1 MLEKNKK
8 QGERYVDG
16 LYLHIP
22 FCAMKCEYCDF
33 CTYINMEKE
42 YGKYTEYI
50 IKELNMYPKY
60 KYNTVYFGGGTPS
73 VLPIEMITK
82 IFNNIEVEKNAEITL
97 ELNPND
103 MKKEKLRELRELGI
117 NRLSIGI
124 QSFQD
129 HILKFVGRDH
139 NGADAIRVFKEAREV
154 GFDNITIDLMFG
166 IPNQTMEDLKKDLE
180 IIKEIEPD
188 NVSIYSL
195 IWEEGTIFF
204 GKLKRGI
211 LKEMEQDLEAEMF
224 ETIINFLKGNGYNH
238 YEISNFSKKG
248 MEGRHNLKYWR
259 NEQFLGVGMSAASF
273 YKNRRYSGVRTFK
286 KYYSLIDKN
295 EIPIDEKSVEII
307 DEIEKEKLRK
317 MLGLRLVNEG
327 ILYFADKNVEK
338 LVKDGLL
345 EIFKNENKEKRL
357 RLTQKGILL
366 ANNVFMEFI

>member
-16 LYLHIP
+16 IYLHIP
-22 FCAMKCEYCDF
+22 FCARKCEYCDF

-42 YGKYTEYI
+42 YEKYTEYI

-60 KYNTVYFGGGTPS
+60 KYDTVYFGGGTPS
-73 VLPIEMITK
+73 LLPIEMISK
-82 IFNNIEVEKNAEITL
+82 IFNNIDVEKNAEITL

-103 MKKEKLRELRELGI
+103 MKKEKLRELRKLGI

-154 GFDNITIDLMFG
+154 GFENITIDLMFG

-180 IIKEIEPD
+180 IIKQIQPD

-211 LKEMEQDLEAEMF
+211 LKEMDQDLEAEMF
-224 ETIINFLKGNGYNH
+224 ETIINFLKENGYNH

-273 YKNRRYSGVRTFK
+273 YKNRRYSGVRTFR

-307 DEIEKEKLRK
+307 DEIEREKLRK

-327 ILYFADKNVEK
+327 ILYFEDKNIEK

-345 EIFKNENKEKRL
+345 EIFKNEKKEKRL

>member
-1 MLEKNKK
+1 
-8 QGERYVDG
+8 
-16 LYLHIP
+16 
-22 FCAMKCEYCDF
+22 
-33 CTYINMEKE
+33 
-42 YGKYTEYI
+42 
-50 IKELNMYPKY
+50 
-60 KYNTVYFGGGTPS
+60 
-73 VLPIEMITK
+73 
-82 IFNNIEVEKNAEITL
+82 
-97 ELNPND
+97 

-139 NGADAIRVFKEAREV
+139 NGADAIRVFQEAREV
-154 GFDNITIDLMFG
+154 GFENITIDLMFG

-180 IIKEIEPD
+180 IIKEIQPD

-211 LKEMEQDLEAEMF
+211 LKEMDQDLEAEMF
-224 ETIINFLKGNGYNH
+224 ETIINFFKENGYNH
-238 YEISNFSKKG
+238 YEISNFSKNG
-248 MEGRHNLKYWR
+248 MSGKHNLKYWR
-259 NEQFLGVGMSAASF
+259 NKEFLGVGMSAASF
-273 YKNRRYSGVRTFK
+273 YGNKRYNGVRTFK
-286 KYYSLIDKN
+286 KYYNLIDENK
-295 EIPIDEKSVEII
+295 IPIDEKSVEII

-327 ILYFADKNVEK
+327 ISYFMDKKVEK
-338 LVKDGLL
+338 LVKEGLL
-345 EIFKNENKEKRL
+345 EIFENDENDKRL

>member
-1 MLEKNKK
+1 MIEQNKRQK
-8 QGERYVDG
+8 ERYVDG

-103 MKKEKLRELRELGI
+103 MKKEKLNEFRELLI

-139 NGADAIRVFKEAREV
+139 NGADAIRVFQEAREV
-154 GFDNITIDLMFG
+154 GFENITIDLMFG

-211 LKEMEQDLEAEMF
+211 LKEMDQDLEAEMF
-224 ETIINFLKGNGYNH
+224 ETIINFFKENGYNH
-238 YEISNFSKKG
+238 YEISNFSKNG
-248 MEGRHNLKYWR
+248 MSGKHNLKYWR
-259 NEQFLGVGMSAASF
+259 NKEFLGVGMSAASF
-273 YKNRRYSGVRTFK
+273 YGNKRYNGVRTFK
-286 KYYSLIDKN
+286 KYYNLIDENK
-295 EIPIDEKSVEII
+295 IPIDEKSVEII

-327 ILYFADKNVEK
+327 ISYFMDKKVEK
-338 LVKDGLL
+338 LVKEGLL
-345 EIFKNENKEKRL
+345 EIFENDENDKRL

>member
-16 LYLHIP
+16 IYLHIP
-22 FCAMKCEYCDF
+22 FCARKCEYCDF

-42 YGKYTEYI
+42 YEKYTEYI

-60 KYNTVYFGGGTPS
+60 KYDTVYFGGGTPS
-73 VLPIEMITK
+73 LLPIEMISK
-82 IFNNIEVEKNAEITL
+82 IFNNIDVEKNAEITL

-103 MKKEKLRELRELGI
+103 MKKEKLRELRKLGI

-139 NGADAIRVFKEAREV
+139 NGADAIRVFHEAREV
-154 GFDNITIDLMFG
+154 GFNNITIDLMFG
-166 IPNQTMEDLKKDLE
+166 IPNQTMDDLKKDLE
-180 IIKEIEPD
+180 IIKQIQPD
-188 NVSIYSL
+188 NISIYSL
-195 IWEEGTIFF
+195 IWEEGTIFWS
-204 GKLKRGI
+204 KLQRGI
-211 LKEMEQDLEAEMF
+211 LKEMDQDLEAEMF
-224 ETIINFLKGNGYNH
+224 ETIINFLKENDYNH

-259 NEQFLGVGMSAASF
+259 NQEFLGVGMSAASF
-273 YKNRRYSGVRTFK
+273 YEDKRYSGVRTFR
-286 KYYSLIDKN
+286 KYYSLVDKN

-327 ILYFADKNVEK
+327 ILYFVDKNIER

-345 EIFKNENKEKRL
+345 EIFKNEKKEKRL

-366 ANNVFMEFI
+366 ANNVFMEFV

>member
-8 QGERYVDG
+8 QEERYVDG
-16 LYLHIP
+16 RYLHIP

-139 NGADAIRVFKEAREV
+139 NGADAIRVFQEAREV

-166 IPNQTMEDLKKDLE
+166 IPNQTTEDLKKDLE

-211 LKEMEQDLEAEMF
+211 LKEMDQDLEAEMF

-259 NEQFLGVGMSAASF
+259 NQEFLGVGMSAASF

-327 ILYFADKNVEK
+327 ILYFEDKNVEK
-338 LVKDGLL
+338 LVEKGLL

-366 ANNVFMEFI
+366 ANNVFMEFV